1 MLYKWTKKYLQFISG
16 DWKKITALNNKE
28 KAFNL
33 SAIRLIRL
41 HAVKLLM
48 KAVYDGGM
56 KQDSTD
62 SISHSMLTVRVQL

>member
-1 MLYKWTKKYLQFISG
+1 LQFISG
-16 DWKKITALNNKE
+16 DWKKITDVNNKE

-33 SAIRLIRL
+33 SVIRLIRL

-56 KQDSTD
+56 KQDSTGF
-62 SISHSMLTVRVQL
+62 ISQSMLTVKVQL